1 MEINQKIKNQKSSKK
16 KFLNNEKSKKNFFL
30 FEKIFSKNE
39 ITNKEKEK
47 IENEI
52 EKINIREI
60 SFFINNLQFLEKK
73 IIFDI
78 VSKNFNSKEKRV
90 EILFKNK
97 NSIPNIIDNIEKEI
111 LKLRISKILNIILN
125 DLILKIKSEKF
136 TINKIFFQYSNDNI
150 FIKANFRELFKDY
163 IFYSFKIKDFNLDLN
178 SDKEDFEKIS
188 KKINITSKN
197 IENKF
202 LILKE
207 KEKTEYLNGNIEEP
221 KDIYENKK
229 SKIKKKKITFFR
241 FLKMLNLKNKKNKNK
256 KMKKQKKEKKQLDIE
271 KIQEIGKSIDEIS
284 TELDKM

>member
-1 MEINQKIKNQKSSKK
+1 MEKNKKIKNQKSSKK
-16 KFLNNEKSKKNFFL
+16 KFLNNEKTKFFL
-30 FEKIFSKNE
+30 LEKIFSKNE

-78 VSKNFNSKEKRV
+78 VSKNFNSKEKRI

-97 NSIPNIIDNIEKEI
+97 NSIPNIIDTIEKEI

-163 IFYSFKIKDFNLDLN
+163 TFYSFKIEDFNLDLN
-178 SDKEDFEKIS
+178 SDKEDFEKIN
-188 KKINITSKN
+188 KKINVTSKN

-229 SKIKKKKITFFR
+229 IKIKKKKITFFR

-271 KIQEIGKSIDEIS
+271 KIKEIGKSIDEIS

>member
-1 MEINQKIKNQKSSKK
+1 MEKNKKIKNQKSSKK
-16 KFLNNEKSKKNFFL
+16 KFLNNEKTNFFL
-30 FEKIFSKNE
+30 LEKIFSKNE

-78 VSKNFNSKEKRV
+78 VSKNFNSKEKRI

-97 NSIPNIIDNIEKEI
+97 NSIPNIIDTIEKEI

-163 IFYSFKIKDFNLDLN
+163 TFYSFKIEDFNLDLN

-188 KKINITSKN
+188 KKINVTSKN

-256 KMKKQKKEKKQLDIE
+256 KMQKQKKEKKQLDIE

>member
-1 MEINQKIKNQKSSKK
+1 MGKNKKIKNQKSSKK
-16 KFLNNEKSKKNFFL
+16 KFLNNEKTKFFL
-30 FEKIFSKNE
+30 LEKIFSKNE

-78 VSKNFNSKEKRV
+78 VSKNFNSKEKRI

-97 NSIPNIIDNIEKEI
+97 NSIPNIIDTIEKEI

-163 IFYSFKIKDFNLDLN
+163 TFYSFKIEDFNLDLN

-188 KKINITSKN
+188 KKINVTSKN

-256 KMKKQKKEKKQLDIE
+256 KMQKQKKEKKQLDIE